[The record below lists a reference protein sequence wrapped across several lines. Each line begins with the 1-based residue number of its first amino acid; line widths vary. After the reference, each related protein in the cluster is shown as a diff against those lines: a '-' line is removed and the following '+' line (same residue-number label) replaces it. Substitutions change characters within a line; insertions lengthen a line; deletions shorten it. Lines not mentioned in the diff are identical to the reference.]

1 MLKYQAGAG
10 ELCHLARLS
19 HCTIMADRTSR
30 DASSAGQQLP
40 CSQQP
45 SSSPHIPPDQLLI
58 SSSTVTQKPS
68 SHFWFLEVSPRLKCC
83 AIQQMNLL
91 FSFLSLL
98 SYGFQLNI
106 IEAGSWFAVW
116 AIWRRISFFVIMP
129 RRRPLCVTRHCLKP
143 NFRKISTTISIGVWS
158 VTVKGLMSS
167 MLLSFKGRGLS
178 AGSDGVCWAKQTLEL
193 PTIPSCFFLAL
204 SLRGERGKEKK
215 KKKEQ
220 ENLHFWS
227 KIV

>member
-106 IEAGSWFAVW
+106 IEAGSWFAIGSQVL
-116 AIWRRISFFVIMP
+116 FVD
-129 RRRPLCVTRHCLKP
+129 RDRAKV
-143 NFRKISTTISIGVWS
+143 
-158 VTVKGLMSS
+158 SS
-167 MLLSFKGRGLS
+167 LIFLFKQ
-178 AGSDGVCWAKQTLEL
+178 K
-193 PTIPSCFFLAL
+193 
-204 SLRGERGKEKK
+204 
-215 KKKEQ
+215 
-220 ENLHFWS
+220 HF
-227 KIV
+227 INQNI